1 LYYSYFS
8 SMTQVQLLER
18 ELLFD
23 DSTSAVDDRQF
34 HTVTP
39 DDIKRL
45 NELFYRHQCA
55 VSRVAVGGAA
65 LGVGGAVLTG
75 GSAFAQTGG
84 GGTGGAGGN
93 AADAAA
99 ASIAAGVKN
108 AVDMIKAVDGIALA
122 GFGVALAPMGF
133 MLVLRILNMVLS
145 RV

>member
-1 LYYSYFS
+1 MLK
-8 SMTQVQLLER
+8 LLER
-18 ELLFD
+18 PKPNAVAELDELEN
-23 DSTSAVDDRQF
+23 SAPAVDDRQF
-34 HTVTP
+34 RTIT
-39 DDIKRL
+39 DDDVKRL
-45 NELFYRHQCA
+45 NELFYRQQCA
-55 VSRVAVGGAA
+55 LSRTAVSGAA
-65 LGVGGAVLTG
+65 LGVGGVILSAG
-75 GSAFAQTGG
+75 GSFAQTGG

-93 AADAAA
+93 AGDAAA

>member
-1 LYYSYFS
+1 MLKF
-8 SMTQVQLLER
+8 LER
-18 ELLFD
+18 PKPNAPAELDELEN
-23 DSTSAVDDRQF
+23 SAPAVDDRQF
-34 HTVTP
+34 RTIT
-39 DDIKRL
+39 DDDVQRL
-45 NELFYRHQCA
+45 NDLFYRHQCA
-55 VSRVAVGGAA
+55 VSRVAVSGAA
-65 LGVGGAVLTG
+65 LGVGVAALSAGAASATG
-75 GSAFAQTGG
+75 GG

>member
-1 LYYSYFS
+1 MLKF
-8 SMTQVQLLER
+8 LER
-18 ELLFD
+18 PKPNAAAELDELEN
-23 DSTSAVDDRQF
+23 SAPAVDDRQF
-34 HTVTP
+34 RTIT
-39 DDIKRL
+39 DDDVRRL
-45 NELFYRHQCA
+45 NDLFYRHQCA
-55 VSRVAVGGAA
+55 VSRVAVSGAA
-65 LGVGGAVLTG
+65 LGVGGAFLTA
-75 GSAFAQTGG
+75 GSASATG

>member
-1 LYYSYFS
+1 
-8 SMTQVQLLER
+8 MTQVQLLER
-18 ELLFD
+18 ELPFD
-23 DSTSAVDDRQF
+23 DSTSALDDRQF

-55 VSRVAVGGAA
+55 ISRVAVAGAA
-65 LGVGGAVLTG
+65 LGVGGAVVSG
-75 GSAFAQTGG
+75 GSAFA
-84 GGTGGAGGN
+84 TGGAGGN

>member
-1 LYYSYFS
+1 
-8 SMTQVQLLER
+8 MILE
-18 ELLFD
+18 
-23 DSTSAVDDRQF
+23 
-34 HTVTP
+34 
-39 DDIKRL
+39 KW
-45 NELFYRHQCA
+45 Y
-55 VSRVAVGGAA
+55 
-65 LGVGGAVLTG
+65 
-75 GSAFAQTGG
+75 
-84 GGTGGAGGN
+84 N

>member
-1 LYYSYFS
+1 MS
-8 SMTQVQLLER
+8 TQVLER
-18 ELLFD
+18 PKVNAK
-23 DSTSAVDDRQF
+23 DSPTFAIDDRQF
-34 HTVTP
+34 HTITS
-39 DDIKRL
+39 DDVKRL

-55 VSRVAVGGAA
+55 LSRTAVSGAA
-65 LGVGGAVLTG
+65 VVVGGAVLSAG
-75 GSAFAQTGG
+75 GAFAQ
-84 GGTGGAGGN
+84 TGGAGGN
-93 AADAAA
+93 AADAAS

>member
-1 LYYSYFS
+1 MSIK
-8 SMTQVQLLER
+8 LLER
-18 ELLFD
+18 PKVNVPEFD
-23 DSTSAVDDRQF
+23 DSAPADDLQF
-34 HTVTP
+34 RTIT
-39 DDIKRL
+39 DDDVQRL
-45 NELFYRHQCA
+45 NDLFCRQQFNLSHTA
-55 VSRVAVGGAA
+55 VSGAA
-65 LGVGGAVLTG
+65 LGVGGVIL
-75 GSAFAQTGG
+75 SAGDVFAQTG

>member
-1 LYYSYFS
+1 MS
-8 SMTQVQLLER
+8 TQLLENPKVKAA
-18 ELLFD
+18 ELDDRLN

-34 HTVTP
+34 HTVSF
-39 DDIKRL
+39 DDVKRL

-55 VSRVAVGGAA
+55 LSRTAVSGAA
-65 LGVGGAVLTG
+65 LGVGGAFLTAG
-75 GSAFAQTGG
+75 GAFATG

>member
-1 LYYSYFS
+1 
-8 SMTQVQLLER
+8 MTQVQLLER

-23 DSTSAVDDRQF
+23 DSTSAVDDLQF

-45 NELFYRHQCA
+45 NELFYRHQFV
-55 VSRVAVGGAA
+55 VSRVAVAGAA
-65 LGVGGAVLTG
+65 LGVGGAVVSG
-75 GSAFAQTGG
+75 GSAFA
-84 GGTGGAGGN
+84 TGGAGGN

-108 AVDMIKAVDGIALA
+108 AVDMIKAVDGIALTA
-122 GFGVALAPMGF
+122 FGVALAPMGF

>member
-1 LYYSYFS
+1 
-8 SMTQVQLLER
+8 MVKLLER
-18 ELLFD
+18 PPNAAVELDELEN
-23 DSTSAVDDRQF
+23 SAPAVDDRQF
-34 HTVTP
+34 RTIT
-39 DDIKRL
+39 DDDVKRL
-45 NELFYRHQCA
+45 NELFYRQQCA
-55 VSRVAVGGAA
+55 LSRTAVSGAA
-65 LGVGGAVLTG
+65 LGVGGVILSG
-75 GSAFAQTGG
+75 GGAFAQTG

>member
-1 LYYSYFS
+1 MS
-8 SMTQVQLLER
+8 TQLLER
-18 ELLFD
+18 PKVNAK
-23 DSTSAVDDRQF
+23 DSTTSAIDDRQF
-34 HTVTP
+34 HTITS
-39 DDIKRL
+39 DDVKRL
-45 NELFYRHQCA
+45 NELFYRQQFTLSRTA
-55 VSRVAVGGAA
+55 VSGAA
-65 LGVGGAVLTG
+65 LGVGVAALSAGAV
-75 GSAFAQTGG
+75 SAAPG

-133 MLVLRILNMVLS
+133 MLVLRILNMVLN

>member
-1 LYYSYFS
+1 
-8 SMTQVQLLER
+8 MTQVQPLER
-18 ELLFD
+18 ELPFD
-23 DSTSAVDDRQF
+23 NSTSAVGDRQF

-55 VSRVAVGGAA
+55 VSRVAVVGAA
-65 LGVGGAVLTG
+65 LGVGGAVVSG

-84 GGTGGAGGN
+84 AGGN
-93 AADAAA
+93 AAEAAA
-99 ASIAAGVKN
+99 ASITAGVKN

-133 MLVLRILNMVLS
+133 MLVLRILNRVLS

>member
-1 LYYSYFS
+1 MLK
-8 SMTQVQLLER
+8 LLER
-18 ELLFD
+18 PKPNAAAELDELEN
-23 DSTSAVDDRQF
+23 SAPAVDDRQF
-34 HTVTP
+34 RTIT
-39 DDIKRL
+39 DDDVQRL
-45 NELFYRHQCA
+45 NDLFYRHQCA
-55 VSRVAVGGAA
+55 LSRVAVSGAT
-65 LGVGGAVLTG
+65 LSVGGAFLTA
-75 GSAFAQTGG
+75 GSALAAG

-93 AADAAA
+93 AAEAAS

>member
-1 LYYSYFS
+1 MLKF
-8 SMTQVQLLER
+8 LER
-18 ELLFD
+18 PKPNVAAELDELEN
-23 DSTSAVDDRQF
+23 SAPAVDDRQF
-34 HTVTP
+34 RTIT
-39 DDIKRL
+39 DDDVQRL
-45 NELFYRHQCA
+45 NDLFYRHQCA
-55 VSRVAVGGAA
+55 VSRVAVSGAA
-65 LGVGGAVLTG
+65 LGVGVAALSAGAV
-75 GSAFAQTGG
+75 SAAPG

-133 MLVLRILNMVLS
+133 MLVLRIVNMVLN

>member
-1 LYYSYFS
+1 MLKF
-8 SMTQVQLLER
+8 LER
-18 ELLFD
+18 PKPNAAAELDELEN
-23 DSTSAVDDRQF
+23 SAPAVDDRQF
-34 HTVTP
+34 RTIT
-39 DDIKRL
+39 DDDVQRL
-45 NELFYRHQCA
+45 NDLFYRHQCA
-55 VSRVAVGGAA
+55 VSRVAVSGAA
-65 LGVGGAVLTG
+65 LGVGVAALSAGAV
-75 GSAFAQTGG
+75 SAAPG